1 MLHKVTS
8 SIYQTL
14 FIFILLS
21 DGIATIMALPL
32 LPVSWS
38 ALQLERR
45 VDREKNSA
53 LHFKIGRIVPDSDG
67 KTCTWILSSSPSRLF
82 GEESLAFCI
91 GGKDCFAVWPTTK
104 AALLPLSAFKVNVP
118 IYPSGWI
125 NYDKLSSLGG
135 KVYFKSSYPKY
146 NHLPEKSTT
155 LELLED
161 INEIAKQTKFSITD
175 DISYVSASL
184 ALLKN
189 KGVLDDPD
197 QMQKDWDEY
206 KGQVEQDRKKQHEKG
221 QHEKEQHEKE
231 QHEKEQH
238 EKEQEAKAA
247 RQGNMG
253 LNFILHP

>member
-1 MLHKVTS
+1 
-8 SIYQTL
+8 
-14 FIFILLS
+14 
-21 DGIATIMALPL
+21 MALPL

-45 VDREKNSA
+45 VTREKNFA
-53 LHFKIGRIVPDSDG
+53 LHIKIGRIVPNSDG
-67 KTCTWILSSSPSRLF
+67 KTWTWILSSSSSRLF

-118 IYPSGWI
+118 IFPSGAI
-125 NYDKLSSLGG
+125 SYNKLSPLGG
-135 KVYFKSSYPKY
+135 KVYFKSSYSKY

-155 LELLED
+155 LKLLED
-161 INEIAKQTKFSITD
+161 IDEIAKQTKFSITD

-189 KGVLDDPD
+189 KGILDDPD
-197 QMQKDWDEY
+197 QMQEDWDKY
-206 KGQVEQDRKKQHEKG
+206 KGLVEQDRKKQHEKG
-221 QHEKEQHEKE
+221 QHEKGQHEKE
-231 QHEKEQH
+231 QHE
-238 EKEQEAKAA
+238 EQEAKAA